1 MWLQYELQTL
11 VHVCNEIIHEILSK
25 DSTHFVSADAFF
37 LSFFLGQYP
46 LIIIHVFSLP
56 FKPSLNIDK
65 HSLLLMFNTR
75 NIQAPPFLSV
85 HAIKCKS
92 NHFNV
97 GLHRIN
103 FLVYKGPGN
112 PFSQSASYLNRWA
125 PPWTSDDH
133 GNVPKIT
140 GKLWD
145 CVGSSCPDCYSVF
158 ITWKM

>member
-1 MWLQYELQTL
+1 MWLQNELQTL
-11 VHVCNEIIHEILSK
+11 VHVRNEIIHEILSK

-37 LSFFLGQYP
+37 LSFFLVQYP
-46 LIIIHVFSLP
+46 LIIVHV
-56 FKPSLNIDK
+56 
-65 HSLLLMFNTR
+65 LMFNTR

-103 FLVYKGPGN
+103 FLLYKGPGN

-125 PPWTSDDH
+125 PPWTFDDH
-133 GNVPKIT
+133 GNVPKMT

-158 ITWKM
+158 LTWKM